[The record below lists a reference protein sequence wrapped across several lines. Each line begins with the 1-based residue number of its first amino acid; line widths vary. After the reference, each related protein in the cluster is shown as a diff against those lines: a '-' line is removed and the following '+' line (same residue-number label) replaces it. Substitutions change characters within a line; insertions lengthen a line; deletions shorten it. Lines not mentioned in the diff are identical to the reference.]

1 MYLNTVLN
9 LTNFNQ
15 PIKLIVGLGNV
26 GEKYNKTRH
35 NVGFLFVD
43 YLLHIFLKKQDF
55 EMEIEDRDMYKLYNF
70 KFLNLKIVKPQ
81 LMMNRSGSSLHQYL
95 KYQNY
100 SLDEVL
106 VVHDDLDINFGK
118 YKLQYKKSPT
128 QHNGVVSIEN
138 HLADNNFYRLRIGIE
153 NRSDRV
159 IRGVDYVLMRF
170 LEAEESQLETIF
182 EEICL
187 KEFSLVKPE
196 SEPLKDQDL

>member
-1 MYLNTVLN
+1 MYLNTVLS

-15 PIKLIVGLGNV
+15 PIKLIVGLGNI

-35 NVGFLFVD
+35 NIGFLFVD
-43 YLLHIFLKKQDF
+43 YLLHIFLKKQGF
-55 EMEIEDRDMYKLYNF
+55 EVEIETRDMYKLYNL
-70 KFLNLKIVKPQ
+70 KFLNLKILKPQ
-81 LMMNRSGSSLHQYL
+81 LMMNRSGISLLQYL

-118 YKLQYKKSPT
+118 YKLQYKKSPA

-159 IRGVDYVLMRF
+159 IQGINYVLMRF
-170 LEAEESQLETIF
+170 LEEEESQLETIF
-182 EEICL
+182 EKICL
-187 KEFSLVKPE
+187 EEFNFVKPE
-196 SEPLKDQDL
+196 GDSPKGQDL

>member
-35 NVGFLFVD
+35 NTGFLFID
-43 YLLHIFLKKQDF
+43 YLLHIFLKKQGF
-55 EMEIEDRDMYKLYNF
+55 EVEIETRDMYKLYNL
-70 KFLNLKIVKPQ
+70 KFLNLKIMKPQ
-81 LMMNRSGSSLHQYL
+81 LMMNRSGISLHQYL

-100 SLDEVL
+100 SLDEIL
-106 VVHDDLDINFGK
+106 VVHDDLDIGFGK
-118 YKLQYKKSPT
+118 YKLQYKKSPV
-128 QHNGVVSIEN
+128 QHNGVISIEN

-159 IRGVDYVLMRF
+159 IQGVDYVLMRF
-170 LEAEESQLETIF
+170 LETEENQLETIF

-187 KEFSLVKPE
+187 KEFNFVKPE
-196 SEPLKDQDL
+196 YDPPKDQDL